1 MKKQAVAL
9 GQAYSSTEKSS
20 ALVVSRERL
29 PEKDKIKALEEQ
41 VAYMQTVIDQLK
53 AKSKKSHSAYVPAEG
68 EQLNKDG
75 IPIGLMCHGTT
86 SKSPFLQF
94 LEVLADG
101 YIVGATKY
109 ESLSAAAEA
118 VSGVRRSG
126 WVFWRLNTGTTLKEA
141 FKS

>member
-1 MKKQAVAL
+1 MKKQTVAL
-9 GQAYSSTEKSS
+9 GQAFSSGERAS
-20 ALVVSRERL
+20 ALVISRERL
-29 PEKDKIKALEEQ
+29 PEKEKIRALEEQ
-41 VAYMQTVIDQLK
+41 VAYMQTVIAQLK
-53 AKSKKSHSAYVPAEG
+53 AKNSKSHSAYVPAEG

-75 IPIGLMCHGTT
+75 VPIGLMCHGTT

-94 LEVLADG
+94 LEVLGDG

-126 WVFWRLNTGTTLKEA
+126 WIFWRLNDGTTLKEA